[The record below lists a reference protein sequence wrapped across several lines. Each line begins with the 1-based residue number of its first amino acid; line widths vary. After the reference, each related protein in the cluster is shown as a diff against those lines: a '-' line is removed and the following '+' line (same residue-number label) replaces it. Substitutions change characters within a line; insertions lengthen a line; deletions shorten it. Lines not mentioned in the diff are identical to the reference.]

1 MNTVLICFSDA
12 GAVLAQRIADI
23 LHLDQSDIHS
33 ITKFAEKYEFTSHK
47 SVCADMGELFAEND
61 ALIFIGACGIAV
73 RDIAPHLKNKTV
85 DPAVASGPLITTVND
100 LVAVITYYGLAW
112 GLLIQV
118 MHMG

>member
-1 MNTVLICFSDA
+1 MKTVLICFSDA

-23 LHLDQSDIHS
+23 LHLDKSDIHS

-47 SVCADMGELFAEND
+47 SVCADMGELFSAND

-85 DPAVASGPLITTVND
+85 DPAV
-100 LVAVITYYGLAW
+100 LVLDDQG
-112 GLLIQV
+112 
-118 MHMG
+118 

>member
-1 MNTVLICFSDA
+1 MKTVLICFSDA

-23 LHLDQSDIHS
+23 LHLGKSDIHS

-47 SVCADMGELFAEND
+47 SVCADMGTLFAEND

-85 DPAVASGPLITTVND
+85 DPAVLVLDDQGKFVIPILSGHIGGAN
-100 LVAVITYYGLAW
+100 ALAKSEAKRS
-112 GLLIQV
+112 
-118 MHMG
+118 